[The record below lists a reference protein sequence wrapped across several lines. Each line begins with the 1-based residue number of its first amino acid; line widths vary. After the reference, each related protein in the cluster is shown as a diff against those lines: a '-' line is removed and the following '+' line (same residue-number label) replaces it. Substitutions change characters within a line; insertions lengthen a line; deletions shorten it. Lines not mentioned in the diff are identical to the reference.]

1 MELYPEQNNKL
12 SLSPQSMVGS
22 GEVEQRD
29 DPSAGYNGI
38 MDLDMF
44 RATLVW
50 PQPLRCLYYYYPAQ
64 HIRPVNLRDMRYL
77 YYFII

>member
-1 MELYPEQNNKL
+1 MMELMDRIL
-12 SLSPQSMVGS
+12 SRTKQQTVSVSPGPRSMVES

-29 DPSAGYNGI
+29 DPSAEYNGI

-50 PQPLRCLYYYYPAQ
+50 PQLLRC
-64 HIRPVNLRDMRYL
+64 
-77 YYFII
+77 IIIIQLNTSDQ

>member
-1 MELYPEQNNKL
+1 
-12 SLSPQSMVGS
+12 MVGS
-22 GEVEQRD
+22 GEVEQWD

-50 PQPLRCLYYYYPAQ
+50 PQLLRC
-64 HIRPVNLRDMRYL
+64 
-77 YYFII
+77 IIIIQLNTSDQ

>member
-1 MELYPEQNNKL
+1 MELMDRIFSEQNNKL

-22 GEVEQRD
+22 GEVEQWD

-50 PQPLRCLYYYYPAQ
+50 PQLLVLLFTSSTHQTSKSP
-64 HIRPVNLRDMRYL
+64 
-77 YYFII
+77 

>member
-1 MELYPEQNNKL
+1 
-12 SLSPQSMVGS
+12 MVES

-29 DPSAGYNGI
+29 DPSAEYNGI

-50 PQPLRCLYYYYPAQ
+50 PQLLRC
-64 HIRPVNLRDMRYL
+64 
-77 YYFII
+77 IIIIQLNTSDQ